1 MAQITTAANGRKYI
15 IKNRLDYPE
24 ALNEREFNA
33 IAGGMFPNLAP
44 VSLDKSKK
52 EFVLKCTFENMIP
65 LQEYYSGVVNR
76 QMFLNLLRCLLPVIR
91 ECEKNYMQANN
102 IYLDMNCIMV
112 EPQSGSMIFI
122 YWPVMN
128 SVTAVNPAVFLS
140 DLPYRVVFD
149 NTEDNQYILNYIDF
163 FQSGEPFSAV
173 ALQKLMLGDD
183 PWTQTPPV
191 PTAMVSCRSCGQSN
205 PENAAVCMYCG
216 QSMEDGTISGGG
228 NPPMPQQELC
238 PHCGQGNP
246 QGSAFC
252 VHCGQSM
259 QAQPMP
265 QQDMCSYCG
274 QGNPQGSAFCIRC
287 GQSMK
292 APVAPSAQELCPH
305 CGQSNPQGANTC
317 MYCGQP
323 IQAQSMPAQPTF
335 PYLIREK
342 TGERVSV
349 DKPSFRIGKERQ
361 YCDYF
366 VSDNSAV
373 SRSHADILTKGD
385 RYFIVDNNST
395 NKTYVNF
402 RAIPILTE
410 VEIFDGTKL
419 RLANEDFTFHI

>member
-1 MAQITTAANGRKYI
+1 MAQITTAVSGRKYI

-24 ALNEREFNA
+24 ALNEREMNA
-33 IAGGMFPNLAP
+33 IESGMFPHLMP
-44 VSLDKSKK
+44 VRLDKSKK
-52 EFVLKCTFENMIP
+52 EVALKCTFENMIP
-65 LQEYYSGVVNR
+65 LQEYYSGVVTKT
-76 QMFLNLLRCLLPVIR
+76 MFLNLLRCLLPAIR
-91 ECEKNYMQANN
+91 DCEKSYMDANN

-112 EPQSGSMIFI
+112 EPQSGMMSFV

-149 NTEDNQYILNYIDF
+149 EDEDKQYIMDYIDF

-173 ALQKLMLGDD
+173 ALQKVMLSGD
-183 PWTQTPPV
+183 PWSVTPP
-191 PTAMVSCRSCGQSN
+191 PPPSTVSCPSCGQPN
-205 PENAAVCMYCG
+205 PDSTEYCMYCG
-216 QSMEDGTISGGG
+216 ASMEGTVSGGQPCPSCGQNNTAGSGYCQFCGQPMQPQAQAEDVCPHCGRG
-228 NPPMPQQELC
+228 NPQGSKFCLYCGAPMQEQPVAPQDFC

-246 QGSAFC
+246 QGSQFC
-252 VHCGQSM
+252 L
-259 QAQPMP
+259 A
-265 QQDMCSYCG
+265 
-274 QGNPQGSAFCIRC
+274 
-287 GQSMK
+287 
-292 APVAPSAQELCPH
+292 
-305 CGQSNPQGANTC
+305 
-317 MYCGQP
+317 CGQP
-323 IQAQSMPAQPTF
+323 MQQMQPQPMF

-342 TGERVSV
+342 TGERVAV

-373 SRSHADILTKGD
+373 SRSHADILTKGE

-419 RLANEDFTFHI
+419 RLANEDFTFHIN

>member
-24 ALNEREFNA
+24 ALNERELNA

-52 EFVLKCTFENMIP
+52 EVVLKCTFENMIP

-112 EPQSGSMIFI
+112 EPQSGSMTFI

-173 ALQKLMLGDD
+173 ALQSLMLSGDSWD
-183 PWTQTPPV
+183 QTPP
-191 PTAMVSCRSCGQSN
+191 PPPRMVACRYCGQKN
-205 PENAAVCMYCG
+205 PENAVVCMYCG
-216 QSMEDGTISGGG
+216 QSMEDGTVSGGSS
-228 NPPMPQQELC
+228 PVSRQELC
-238 PHCGQGNP
+238 PHCGRDNP
-246 QGSAFC
+246 QGAAFC

-259 QAQPMP
+259 QT
-265 QQDMCSYCG
+265 QQTPAEDLCPYCG

-287 GQSMK
+287 GQSMQ
-292 APVAPSAQELCPH
+292 AQTSPDLQDSCPH
-305 CGQSNPQGANTC
+305 CGQGNPKGTNNC
-317 MYCGQP
+317 MYCGKP
-323 IQAQSMPAQPTF
+323 MREVASAQPSF

-373 SRSHADILTKGD
+373 SRSHADILTKGN